1 MLYQYLHVGL
11 WQMGDVSRVHPPD
24 HPVTAGTGSHKP
36 ELDKWKKVD
45 GSNARL
51 HSIVLAQ

>member
-1 MLYQYLHVGL
+1 MLYQYLHVDL

-36 ELDKWKKVD
+36 ELDKWKKVY